1 MGERTVRL
9 GLSAVMG
16 LSAALLAWSAVAAAH
31 AEAEQASRR
40 ALERYGG
47 DVTRVCVALREIEP
61 GDEIS
66 EGNVKV
72 VEWVSSLMPEDALTS
87 MGDASGLVA
96 TARIPAHTPLAKA
109 HFCGMRGPCS
119 CAAQWRFRWQVTEHA
134 VGVLARGDRSMS
146 MLQTLRLRIA

>member
-1 MGERTVRL
+1 MKRTVRL

-16 LSAALLAWSAVAAAH
+16 LSAALLAWSAVAGAH

-47 DVTRVCVALREIEP
+47 DVTRACVALREIEP

-72 VEWVSSLMPEDALTS
+72 VEWASSLHA
-87 MGDASGLVA
+87 GG
-96 TARIPAHTPLAKA
+96 
-109 HFCGMRGPCS
+109 
-119 CAAQWRFRWQVTEHA
+119 CADVD
-134 VGVLARGDRSMS
+134 G
-146 MLQTLRLRIA
+146 